1 MVGVGA
7 GLGEQPPS
15 GSNNGFSWSVPTS
28 ISRGGGEVIEMDFR
42 GIQRK
47 MDFYYYHLMCFC
59 YVTA

>member
-28 ISRGGGEVIEMDFR
+28 ISRGGGEVID
-42 GIQRK
+42 
-47 MDFYYYHLMCFC
+47 
-59 YVTA
+59 YVRRILCSTLQYDLQHRDVTYE